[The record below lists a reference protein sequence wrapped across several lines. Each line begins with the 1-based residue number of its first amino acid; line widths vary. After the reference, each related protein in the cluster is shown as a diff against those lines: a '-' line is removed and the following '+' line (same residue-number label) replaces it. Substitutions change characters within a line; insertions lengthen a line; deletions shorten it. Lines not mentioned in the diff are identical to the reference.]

1 MSLLNETDDV
11 HRSKR
16 VWSKVLVTVLIAINR
31 GTGGGGGG
39 GEDPERWNALQL
51 TVILQEQTSSPL
63 HCVTQPRIPPAS
75 VTVSLSRY
83 ALCASYE
90 IS

>member
-16 VWSKVLVTVLIAINR
+16 VWSNVLVTVLIAINR
-31 GTGGGGGG
+31 KTGGGGGG
-39 GEDPERWNALQL
+39 GARGVDPERWNALQL

-63 HCVTQPRIPPAS
+63 HCVTQPAHSTRHS
-75 VTVSLSRY
+75 HSLT
-83 ALCASYE
+83 L
-90 IS
+90 